1 MGVDLA
7 QKFFSIY
14 GREPRVFRAPGRVNL
29 IGEHTDYNDGFVLPA
44 AIDREI
50 QIAAAPRHDRR
61 LHLSS
66 LALEDE
72 AEFDLNDQNPL
83 PRKNWTDYCRGVVH
97 VLETE
102 GYRLPGADL
111 LIESEIPLGAGLS
124 SSAALEVA
132 TALTLLSLADYTLKP
147 LELAKLCQKAENDF
161 VGTRCGIMDQV
172 SACFGRS
179 GHAMLIDCRSLELE
193 YIPMDKSIFS
203 TVVVNTMVKH
213 ELAESEY
220 NQRRAECE
228 AGVEK
233 LGKILPGI
241 KSLRDVS
248 TDEFNEVMEK
258 LPENMRA
265 RCRHVIFENERTR
278 AAAERMSIG
287 DLPGVGRLM
296 AESHRSLRNDYRVSC
311 SELDLLV
318 ELAEGIEGVYGARMT
333 GGGFGGCTVNLV
345 ASESVEDFHA
355 NIEDGYYRATGIR
368 PEVYVCRTRDGAS
381 EIRGNI

>member
-14 GREPRVFRAPGRVNL
+14 RREPRVFRAPGRVNL

-50 QIAAAPRHDRR
+50 EIAAAPRHDRR

-97 VLETE
+97 ILETE

-179 GHAMLIDCRSLELE
+179 DYAMLIDCRSLELE

-228 AGVEK
+228 A
-233 LGKILPGI
+233 
-241 KSLRDVS
+241 
-248 TDEFNEVMEK
+248 
-258 LPENMRA
+258 
-265 RCRHVIFENERTR
+265 
-278 AAAERMSIG
+278 
-287 DLPGVGRLM
+287 
-296 AESHRSLRNDYRVSC
+296 
-311 SELDLLV
+311 
-318 ELAEGIEGVYGARMT
+318 
-333 GGGFGGCTVNLV
+333 
-345 ASESVEDFHA
+345 
-355 NIEDGYYRATGIR
+355 
-368 PEVYVCRTRDGAS
+368 
-381 EIRGNI
+381 